1 MTTRLVR
8 FASILLLACGAS
20 WSQVTI
26 VAASEYK
33 PALEEIRKA
42 FQDQTGIPTRVT
54 YGSSGAMANRAKTP
68 GTDLFLSSD
77 KGWADS
83 LAATSRADGS
93 PIVLGSQPVC
103 IWVHGSVLEPSA
115 KLDHLAELSKG
126 EIVVADT
133 LLSPDGVAAVK
144 AMHGLPGW
152 SELRTRLVVLENDEV
167 VVDSL
172 SRHATE
178 ATQVAPRDSVATS
191 KDSVAVKDSTA
202 SQTESAS
209 DSVVYKK
216 RLSSK
221 GKHRNSKD
229 SLLEPEGEKKA
240 SGHSK
245 SKKQVVVLTKQATRN
260 LANGFLPQPL
270 LWNSPQSGPL
280 AGTGRWTPVDP
291 ELLPPLLPSVIRL
304 KSLNTPRGDAAKSF
318 LAFLQSPRGRSILR
332 SNGFLP
338 PP

>member
-1 MTTRLVR
+1 MTTRLSR
-8 FASILLLACGAS
+8 LTSILLMVCGAS

-26 VAASEYK
+26 VAASEYR

-42 FQDQTGIPTRVT
+42 FQAQTGIPTRVT
-54 YGSSGAMANRAKTP
+54 YGSSGAMAHRAKTP
-68 GTDLFLSSD
+68 GTDIFLSSD

-83 LAATSRADGS
+83 LAGTSRADEN

-103 IWVHGSVLEPSA
+103 VWVRGSVLEPSA
-115 KLDHLAELSKG
+115 KLEHLAELSKG
-126 EIVVADT
+126 EIVLADT

-144 AMHGLPGW
+144 ALRGLPSW
-152 SELRTRLVVLENDEV
+152 NELRPRLVVLESDEM

-172 SRHATE
+172 SLHSTE
-178 ATQVAPRDSVATS
+178 VTEVAPREVAAAPTDSVAAV
-191 KDSVAVKDSTA
+191 DSSA
-202 SQTESAS
+202 SQAGDS
-209 DSVVYKK
+209 DSVIQKK

-221 GKHRNSKD
+221 GKRHGGKD
-229 SLLEPEGEKKA
+229 SLAEPEGEKKA
-240 SGHSK
+240 SSRTK
-245 SKKQVVVLTKQATRN
+245 AKKQVVVVTKKVARS
-260 LANGFLPQPL
+260 LSNGFLPQPL

-304 KSLNTPRGDAAKSF
+304 KSLNTPRTDAAKSF